1 MLAVL
6 FMKEFQETDVN
17 DRAPRVATT
26 LLAHGC
32 LLAVIVADFFRRSS
46 EGAPMVMLSGFC
58 VIALLIGGLHFVANP
73 YAFFFMKPRA
83 GASQPASLGKRL
95 LAWPVVVVTPVLWL
109 LAVQWMPDMIRSEL
123 LLRLVMSYLFFAWI
137 AAAVLLSP
145 YLFRHS

>member
-1 MLAVL
+1 M
-6 FMKEFQETDVN
+6 N

-26 LLAHGC
+26 LVAHGC

-58 VIALLIGGLHFVANP
+58 VIALLIAGLHFVANP
-73 YAFFFMKPRA
+73 HEFFFMRSRIVA
-83 GASQPASLGKRL
+83 YQPASLGKRL
-95 LAWPVVVVTPVLWL
+95 LAWPVVVVVPVLWL
-109 LAVQWMPDMIRSEL
+109 LAAQWIPDVIRSEL

-137 AAAVLLSP
+137 AAAVLLWP